1 MRWSSG
7 SVRRAA
13 RLTRT
18 AKQAGRPGARCVA
31 GWGIALGL
39 VLSAGPGAGVA
50 SAERAYVTCQ
60 NGDAL
65 AVIDLDGGAAVQTWS
80 VPGKP
85 AGIAVGKGAVYTV
98 APDAKV
104 VRRHDPDGTVAAEV
118 TLDGGPIGTALD
130 AARGRL
136 FVSDW
141 YNARLWV
148 LDAAT
153 LEEQRA
159 LETGAAPAGVA
170 LSRDGRWLATAD
182 RDADRVSLFDAETLE
197 LKHAVTV
204 GTRPFGLRFG
214 PGDGL
219 FVGNVGSN
227 DVSVVDP
234 VVGTVTATIPVGER
248 PYGVTFTRD
257 RAFVSNQYENTV
269 SVIDLETLTEM
280 ARVEVGEYPEGI
292 DTTADETRIVV
303 ANWFDNTLSIIDAST
318 AEVLVSHDTC
328 DGPRAFGNFLSGGGE
343 E

>member
-13 RLTRT
+13 KRARDAT
-18 AKQAGRPGARCVA
+18 QAGHPGARRVV

-39 VLSAGPGAGVA
+39 LLGAGAV

-65 AVIDLDGGAAVQTWS
+65 DVIDLAGGAAPQRWT

-85 AGIAVGKGAVYTV
+85 AGIAVGRGHVYTV
-98 APDAKV
+98 APDAKT
-104 VRRHDPDGTVAAEV
+104 VRRHAPGGTVAAEV

-148 LDAAT
+148 LDADT
-153 LEEQRA
+153 LKEQRV

-197 LKHAVTV
+197 LHHAVTV

-214 PGDGL
+214 PGGGL

-234 VVGTVTATIPVGER
+234 VAGTVTATIPVGER

-292 DTTADETRIVV
+292 DTTADEARIVV

-318 AEVLVSHDTC
+318 AEVLGSHDTC
-328 DGPRAFGNFLSGGGE
+328 DGPRAFGNFLSGGGKE
-343 E
+343 

>member
-1 MRWSSG
+1 MT
-7 SVRRAA
+7 AA
-13 RLTRT
+13 RGRLGMQGVTGMALALSVIAGT
-18 AKQAGRPGARCVA
+18 AT
-31 GWGIALGL
+31 
-39 VLSAGPGAGVA
+39 
-50 SAERAYVTCQ
+50 AELAYVTCQ

-65 AVIDLDGGAAVQTWS
+65 EVIDLDGGADPLRWS

-85 AGIAVGKGAVYTV
+85 AGVAVGGGHVYTV
-98 APDAKV
+98 APDAKL
-104 VRRHDPDGTVAAEV
+104 VRRHAPDGTVGAEV
-118 TLDGGPIGTALD
+118 ALDGGPIGVALD

-148 LDAAT
+148 LDART
-153 LEEQRA
+153 LEQ
-159 LETGAAPAGVA
+159 LQVLQTGAAPAGIA
-170 LSRDGRWLATAD
+170 LSGDGRWLATAD
-182 RDADRVSLFDAETLE
+182 RDADRVSVFDAETLD
-197 LKHAVTV
+197 LHHAVTV

-227 DVSVVDP
+227 DLSVVDP
-234 VVGTVTATIPVGER
+234 VAGTVTATIPVGER
-248 PYGVTFTRD
+248 PYGVSFTRD

-292 DTTADETRIVV
+292 DTTADGTRVVV

-318 AEVLVSHDTC
+318 AEVLDSRQTC
-328 DGPRAFGNFLSGGGE
+328 DGPRAFGVFLSGGGE